1 MSQELEDKIKKLE
14 KEIAFL
20 KEKKEMYENGDAKL
34 YYSLQR
40 KMSEMANTLNKQ
52 NLENIDI
59 DDRNSKAFD
68 RIFLL
73 LQKCETISASAAALG
88 AIAGVTNAKEKEEQ
102 VRKPFV
108 ETIAEARK

>member
-1 MSQELEDKIKKLE
+1 MQEDLNEKIKKLE
-14 KEIAFL
+14 RENAYL
-20 KEKKEMYENGDAKL
+20 REMKEMYENGDAKL

-59 DDRNSKAFD
+59 DDKNSKAFD
-68 RIFLL
+68 RIIML
-73 LQKCETISASAAALG
+73 LQKCETISQSATALG
-88 AIAGVTNAKEKEEQ
+88 HIAGVITQKETEVE
-102 VRKPFV
+102 RKPFV